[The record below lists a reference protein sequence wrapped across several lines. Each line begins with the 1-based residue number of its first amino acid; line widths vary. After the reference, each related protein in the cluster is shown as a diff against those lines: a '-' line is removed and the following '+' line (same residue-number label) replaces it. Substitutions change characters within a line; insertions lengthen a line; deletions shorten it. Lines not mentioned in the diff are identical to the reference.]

1 MPVLHSKPGPP
12 SCWPRNL
19 ASCYTWTRGPRG
31 PCFFALLT
39 PSRILGENIDAGDV
53 PVIQKESEKIMSCF
67 IVNDYHLRALVTWA
81 ELRRVALPYSAPVSC
96 ELLAVANRRAFAER
110 YQGRYQDEVPTFG
123 GYQVAA
129 LGELLPVD
137 IVKACDCLDYQ
148 ACDWSGWDASEAA
161 AVLREIRAAA
171 VAVAAAMLR
180 LPGNPEGREL
190 PGYDAAAWEL
200 ADPAELADEVQA

>member
-1 MPVLHSKPGPP
+1 
-12 SCWPRNL
+12 
-19 ASCYTWTRGPRG
+19 
-31 PCFFALLT
+31 
-39 PSRILGENIDAGDV
+39 
-53 PVIQKESEKIMSCF
+53 MSCF